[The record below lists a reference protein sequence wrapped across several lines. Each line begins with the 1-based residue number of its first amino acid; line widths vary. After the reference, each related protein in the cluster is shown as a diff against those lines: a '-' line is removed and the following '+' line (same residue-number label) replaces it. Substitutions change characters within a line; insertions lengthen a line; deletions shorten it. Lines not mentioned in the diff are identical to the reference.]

1 MAPFV
6 RYFVNLEPEF
16 QIWATDKF
24 RGTDFMG
31 LNTHTHTHMHT
42 NRTDCPTYTTKVVGN
57 ELHDAEIEYLRM
69 AANKAQGVGL
79 Q

>member
-1 MAPFV
+1 MGH
-6 RYFVNLEPEF
+6 RQISGNGLHGPE
-16 QIWATDKF
+16 
-24 RGTDFMG
+24 
-31 LNTHTHTHMHT
+31 HTHT

>member
-1 MAPFV
+1 MGH
-6 RYFVNLEPEF
+6 RQISGNGLHGPEH
-16 QIWATDKF
+16 
-24 RGTDFMG
+24 
-31 LNTHTHTHMHT
+31 THTHTHMHT